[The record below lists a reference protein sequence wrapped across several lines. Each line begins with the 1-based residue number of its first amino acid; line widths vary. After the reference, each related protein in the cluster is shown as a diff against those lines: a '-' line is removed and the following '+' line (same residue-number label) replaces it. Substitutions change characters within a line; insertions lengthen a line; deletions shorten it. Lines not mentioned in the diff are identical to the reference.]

1 MKEILELKDIS
12 AGYEQTTVL
21 QGVNLTIRENDFVG
35 IIGPNGGGENDF
47 VKGYIRVDK
56 AFLREEHLSHVQAI
70 IVRVFASKQ

>member
-35 IIGPNGGGENDF
+35 IIGPNGGG
-47 VKGYIRVDK
+47 KR
-56 AFLREEHLSHVQAI
+56 LC
-70 IVRVFASKQ
+70 

>member
-21 QGVNLTIRENDFVG
+21 QGVNLTIR
-35 IIGPNGGGENDF
+35 GGENDF

-56 AFLREEHLSHVQAI
+56 AFLREDHLSHVQAI
-70 IVRVFASKQ
+70 VVRVFASKQ

>member
-35 IIGPNGGGENDF
+35 IIGPNGGDF

-56 AFLREEHLSHVQAI
+56 AFLWEDHLSHVQAI
-70 IVRVFASKQ
+70 VVRVFASKQ